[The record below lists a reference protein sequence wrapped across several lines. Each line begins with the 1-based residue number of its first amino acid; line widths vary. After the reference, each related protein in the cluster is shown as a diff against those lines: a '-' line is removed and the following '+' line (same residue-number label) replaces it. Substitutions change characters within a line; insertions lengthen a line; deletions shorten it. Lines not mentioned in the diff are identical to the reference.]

1 METARYFA
9 RLFDQAFS
17 PALAGLLLVP
27 LVIFTATWQA
37 YSRERLGR
45 VDVVRALLL
54 LLLPVVLLLWGTY
67 REHSSAHWDRTVRN
81 WSPWE
86 AYVLDG
92 LAGLSVLMLGLVVWR
107 SRGRRAVM
115 FAWCLFVM
123 CWLFMAW
130 FVSAMSITGDWL

>member
-9 RLFDQAFS
+9 RLFDEAF
-17 PALAGLLLVP
+17 PLEFAGLLLIP
-27 LVIFTATWQA
+27 LVIFAATWLA
-37 YSRERLGR
+37 FSRERLGR
-45 VDVVRALLL
+45 VDLIRALPL
-54 LLLPVVLLLWGTY
+54 LLLPLVLLLWGTY

-81 WSPWE
+81 WRPWE
-86 AYVLDG
+86 TYVLDG
-92 LAGLSVLMLGLVVWR
+92 LAGGSVVILGIVVWR
-107 SRGRRAVM
+107 SRGRRVVM